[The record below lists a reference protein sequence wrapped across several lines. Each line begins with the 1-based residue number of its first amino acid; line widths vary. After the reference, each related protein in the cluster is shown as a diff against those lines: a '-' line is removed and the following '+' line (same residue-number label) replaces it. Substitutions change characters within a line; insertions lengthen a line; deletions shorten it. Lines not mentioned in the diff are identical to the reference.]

1 MISYFFNKKK
11 FILIFPH
18 RKAWGR
24 EYVIFGNPAST
35 SSGKAWRTWRPVI
48 EIELF
53 WLVNE
58 IKHFPGVQLNHRFMD
73 TCLTVPYP
81 LTPRV
86 SPSYTFL
93 SKLKL
98 PKINYFFFFKTW
110 VFACLSVVHVFCS
123 ILQLESCLLDF
134 ILFFIFCQ
142 WPSLSTQIVA
152 TPPRLQTFL
161 TRFFFFFFG

>member
-1 MISYFFNKKK
+1 MV
-11 FILIFPH
+11 LEEH
-18 RKAWGR
+18 GKAWGR

-58 IKHFPGVQLNHRFMD
+58 IKHFPGVQQNHHFMD
-73 TCLTVPYP
+73 TCLTVIPFHATCMSF
-81 LTPRV
+81 LHV
-86 SPSYTFL
+86 SFKVFFFDSTFL

-98 PKINYFFFFKTW
+98 PKIKIKKKMW

-123 ILQLESCLLDF
+123 ILQLRILSSRFYFLILIIF
-134 ILFFIFCQ
+134 LFF
-142 WPSLSTQIVA
+142 
-152 TPPRLQTFL
+152 
-161 TRFFFFFFG
+161 

>member
-58 IKHFPGVQLNHRFMD
+58 IKHFPGVQQNHHFMD
-73 TCLTVPYP
+73 TCLTVIPFHATCMSF
-81 LTPRV
+81 LHV
-86 SPSYTFL
+86 SFKVFFFDSTFL

-98 PKINYFFFFKTW
+98 PKIKIKKKKCEFLH
-110 VFACLSVVHVFCS
+110 ACRLSMYSVLFCS
-123 ILQLESCLLDF
+123 
-134 ILFFIFCQ
+134 
-142 WPSLSTQIVA
+142 
-152 TPPRLQTFL
+152 
-161 TRFFFFFFG
+161 